1 MRINLVKVGNSKG
14 IIIPAAILAS
24 CGLKDAVDLQIKD
37 KKLVIEVFKQLRSG
51 WFEGYQ
57 AENDEAVLESIPIDE
72 GDDEWVW

>member
-24 CGLKDAVDLQIKD
+24 CGLKETVDLQIKG
-37 KKLVIEVFKQLRSG
+37 KKLVIEALKQPRAG

-57 AENDEAVLESIPIDE
+57 AENDEAVLDAIPADE

>member
-14 IIIPAAILAS
+14 IIIPAVILAS
-24 CGLKDAVDLQIKD
+24 CVLKDAVDLQIKD
-37 KKLVIEVFKQLRSG
+37 KKLVIEVLKQLRSG

-57 AENDEAVLESIPIDE
+57 AENDVAVLESIPIDE

>member
-14 IIIPAAILAS
+14 IIIPAAIPAS